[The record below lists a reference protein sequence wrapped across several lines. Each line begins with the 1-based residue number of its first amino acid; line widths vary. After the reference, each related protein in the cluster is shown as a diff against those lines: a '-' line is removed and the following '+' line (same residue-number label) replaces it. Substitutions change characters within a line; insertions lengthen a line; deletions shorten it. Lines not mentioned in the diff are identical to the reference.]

1 MATRG
6 VSALKFV
13 GTVSLGLL
21 TGLSYTLTTL
31 TIPSLLNLP
40 SATTAL
46 RAFDSLTT
54 TSTKQLRSLSGL
66 SGTAFLLAYYLSP
79 KPLRHP
85 YLLYTS
91 VLILG
96 SQLVGTDLVAPYI
109 SLGPSSPATTAGSK
123 KSFPQQKKK
132 KPSASARARMEASY
146 EVLGEEQEEES
157 EEDEV
162 LEVGEEANGEEV
174 RAKVEGWLKKQVV
187 QVSVLGL
194 GFFMSVVGIWGDGV
208 VNVYGRV

>member
-1 MATRG
+1 MASRG

-46 RAFDSLTT
+46 RAFDSLTA
-54 TSTKQLRSLSGL
+54 TSARQLRSLSTL
-66 SGTAFLLAYYLSP
+66 SGSAFLLAYYLSP

-85 YLLYTS
+85 YLIYTS
-91 VLILG
+91 VLIFG
-96 SQLVGTDLVAPYI
+96 SQLVVTDFVAPYL
-109 SLGPSSPATTAGSK
+109 SLGPSPTATTTSK
-123 KSFPQQKKK
+123 KSSPAAQQKKK
-132 KPSASARARMEASY
+132 NKASARARMEASY
-146 EVLGEEQEEES
+146 EVLGDEQEEET

-174 RAKVEGWLKKQVV
+174 RAKVEEWLKKQVV

>member
-91 VLILG
+91 ALIIS
-96 SQLVGTDLVAPYI
+96 SQLVVADFIAPYL
-109 SLGPSSPATTAGSK
+109 SLGPSPTATTSK

-146 EVLGEEQEEES
+146 EVLGEEQEEET
-157 EEDEV
+157 EEDEI

-174 RAKVEGWLKKQVV
+174 RAKVEEWLKKQVV

-208 VNVYGRV
+208 VNVYGRA

>member
-46 RAFDSLTT
+46 RAFDSLTA
-54 TSTKQLRSLSGL
+54 TSAKHLRSLSSL

-85 YLLYTS
+85 YLIYTS

-96 SQLVGTDLVAPYI
+96 SQLAVADFVAPYL
-109 SLGPSSPATTAGSK
+109 SLGPSPAATSSSSK

-132 KPSASARARMEASY
+132 KQPSARARMEASY
-146 EVLGEEQEEES
+146 EVLGEEQEEET

-174 RAKVEGWLKKQVV
+174 RAKVEDWLKKQVV
-187 QVSVLGL
+187 QMSVLGL

-208 VNVYGRV
+208 VNVYGRA

>member
-1 MATRG
+1 
-6 VSALKFV
+6 
-13 GTVSLGLL
+13 
-21 TGLSYTLTTL
+21 GLSYTLTTL

-46 RAFDSLTT
+46 RAFDSLTA

-85 YLLYTS
+85 YLIYTS
-91 VLILG
+91 LFIFG
-96 SQLVGTDLVAPYI
+96 SQLIVTDFVAPYL
-109 SLGPSSPATTAGSK
+109 SLGPSPTSATTAGK
-123 KSFPQQKKK
+123 KKTFSQQKKK

-146 EVLGEEQEEES
+146 EVLGEEQEEET
-157 EEDEV
+157 EEDEII
-162 LEVGEEANGEEV
+162 EVGEEANGEEV
-174 RAKVEGWLKKQVV
+174 RAKVEEWLKKQVV

-208 VNVYGRV
+208 VNVYGRA